1 MNEYYKKRY
10 NISNYF
16 LNIDT
21 DDYYNYMTIIII
33 FLAIMLIIYTIHPII
48 FIITNKKVN
57 ITVAIYIFFLIFYYI
72 ISYKLYISLKNIS
85 SNEYLLNYN
94 TYYNLA
100 NIIFKENLNNANFKD
115 KTINEGIIKNISN
128 IENIY
133 GNKTYEIKNTTKD
146 LLKYY
151 THNNNNNTNEKDND
165 NLNIENIYTQRLYI
179 DFKNFKFLHQNLKFI
194 NYDNTNI
201 DLKQDESNYKNNT
214 YVDLKIME
222 EFYKNTNERK
232 LLLNYINSKY
242 YTNFNYLYSPS
253 ILTSRF
259 NKKINMLIDEFKNN
273 IYNYIYISIYFLI
286 ISLQNLLIQFN
297 IYLVNLYIVII
308 AILFIIMYYY
318 TNT

>member
-1 MNEYYKKRY
+1 
-10 NISNYF
+10 
-16 LNIDT
+16 
-21 DDYYNYMTIIII
+21 
-33 FLAIMLIIYTIHPII
+33 
-48 FIITNKKVN
+48 
-57 ITVAIYIFFLIFYYI
+57 
-72 ISYKLYISLKNIS
+72 
-85 SNEYLLNYN
+85 LNYN

-128 IENIY
+128 IENVY
-133 GNKTYEIKNTTKD
+133 GNKTYQIKNTTKD

-165 NLNIENIYTQRLYI
+165 NSNIENIYTQRLYI

-201 DLKQDESNYKNNT
+201 DLKQDESNDKNNT

-242 YTNFNYLYSPS
+242 YTNLNYLYSPS

-259 NKKINMLIDEFKNN
+259 NKNINIIIDEFKNN

-318 TNT
+318 TTT

>member
-165 NLNIENIYTQRLYI
+165 NSNIENIYTQRLYI

-201 DLKQDESNYKNNT
+201 DLKQDESNDKNNT

>member
-21 DDYYNYMTIIII
+21 DNYYTYMTIIII
-33 FLAIMLIIYTIHPII
+33 FLAIMLIIYTSHPII
-48 FIITNKKVN
+48 FIITNKKIN

-72 ISYKLYISLKNIS
+72 ISYKLYISLKNIT
-85 SNEYLLNYN
+85 SNEFLLNYN
-94 TYYNLA
+94 TYYNLT
-100 NIIFKENLNNANFKD
+100 NIIFKENLNNAKFKD
-115 KTINEGIIKNISN
+115 NRINEGIIKNINN
-128 IENIY
+128 IENIH
-133 GNKTYEIKNTTKD
+133 GNKANEIKNTTKD

-151 THNNNNNTNEKDND
+151 THNINNNTNEKENE
-165 NLNIENIYTQRLYI
+165 NSNIENIYTQRLYI

-201 DLKQDESNYKNNT
+201 DLKQDESNDKNNT

>member
-128 IENIY
+128 IENVY
-133 GNKTYEIKNTTKD
+133 GNKTYQIKNTTKD

-201 DLKQDESNYKNNT
+201 DLKQDESNDKNNT

>member
-128 IENIY
+128 IENVY
-133 GNKTYEIKNTTKD
+133 GNKTYQIKNTTKD

-201 DLKQDESNYKNNT
+201 DLKQDESNDKNNT

-259 NKKINMLIDEFKNN
+259 NNKINMLIDEFKNN

>member
-48 FIITNKKVN
+48 FIITNKQIN
-57 ITVAIYIFFLIFYYI
+57 ITIAIYIFFLIFYYI
-72 ISYKLYISLKNIS
+72 ISYKLYLSLKNIS

-128 IENIY
+128 IENVY

-151 THNNNNNTNEKDND
+151 THNNNTNEKDNE
-165 NLNIENIYTQRLYI
+165 NSNIENIYTQRLYI

-201 DLKQDESNYKNNT
+201 DLKQDESNDKNNT

-242 YTNFNYLYSPS
+242 YTNLNYLYSPS

-259 NKKINMLIDEFKNN
+259 NKNINIIIDEFKNN

-318 TNT
+318 TTT